1 MGYKHSLHAQ
11 GAVAKSAAAIAA
23 VTLPLLGAPNSAAV
37 AEPLTLPG
45 PASVLTLG
53 IFPGSN
59 DDDLKGVVCKSPN
72 SCEAV
77 RYPSWLS
84 YAAGAE
90 PLQEKLTETTG
101 LKIVYGYSQ
110 GGQVITVWM
119 DKYSADPDV
128 PSPDDLVFV
137 IIGNGDRRHG
147 GANVKA
153 GHVMPET
160 QYQVIDIARQYDFA
174 ADMPDDRTNLLAMA
188 NAIAGFRFIHL
199 DYEDV
204 DLDDPANIV
213 WKEGNTTY
221 VFVPTQNLPLLEPL
235 RRLGLNGLADK
246 LNEPLKEIVEQAY
259 HRDYLPAKVSQPPGS
274 AGSTDPV
281 ASSVSASAA
290 PGAAHLSSR
299 LKAERAQPAA
309 NDAAEKAE
317 PNKESDVDALDAL
330 DAVPEEHAD
339 PPPAGKATPSNVR
352 TVPQILSRLLGEKP
366 TTSAGAPL
374 RLREDRSPG
383 VRGERRPAGH
393 RTEVSPSSDDG

>member
-1 MGYKHSLHAQ
+1 MGYEFSLRTK

-23 VTLPLLGAPNSAAV
+23 VTFSLLGASNSAAG

-84 YAAGAE
+84 YAAGAK

-119 DKYSADPDV
+119 DKYSAGPDA

-174 ADMPDDRTNLLAMA
+174 ADMPDDRTNIVAMA

-199 DYEDV
+199 DYENV

-259 HRDYLPAKVSQPPGS
+259 HRDYLPAKVSQPPDS
-274 AGSTDPV
+274 AESTDPV
-281 ASSVSASAA
+281 APPASASAP

-299 LKAERAQPAA
+299 LKAERARPAG
-309 NDAAEKAE
+309 NDAAETAQ
-317 PNKESDVDALDAL
+317 PNKESDVTEL
-330 DAVPEEHAD
+330 DAVREEPAD
-339 PPPAGKATPSNVR
+339 PPRAAKTTPSNVR
-352 TVPQILSRLLGEKP
+352 TVPRLLSRLLGGKP
-366 TTSAGAPL
+366 SAGARAPL
-374 RLREDRSPG
+374 RVREDRSPG
-383 VRGERRPAGH
+383 VGGERRPARH